1 MQILFLERTDL
12 QLSKTVLG
20 IKLRPLNHFLHIF
33 EFWSIFEKMMIF
45 AILGLWKFFRR
56 TLKIVLEV
64 AATFPERFWKAE
76 GPYFSKMK
84 FASTKLRFFTPFRN
98 QNGIIQK
105 LSRFYPENACI
116 PFGLQKCPN
125 FKFELRD
132 VKYGP

>member
-1 MQILFLERTDL
+1 MIISNCDDFFSNPPPLFLAFLTKL
-12 QLSKTVLG
+12 QID
-20 IKLRPLNHFLHIF
+20 IK
-33 EFWSIFEKMMIF
+33 SQ
-45 AILGLWKFFRR
+45 
-56 TLKIVLEV
+56 LEV

-125 FKFELRD
+125 FKFELGD